1 MKIKLSEV
9 DSHLELIPQSQPAS
23 GSESKSNSLN
33 NCHLSSSFNESVD
46 NSVEQI
52 FCIEMVV
59 LGSYHQ
65 GNHKYCETAG
75 M

>member
-9 DSHLELIPQSQPAS
+9 DSNLELIPQSQPAS
-23 GSESKSNSLN
+23 GSESKSNSLIK
-33 NCHLSSSFNESVD
+33 CHLSSSFNESVHK
-46 NSVEQI
+46 SVEQI
-52 FCIEMVV
+52 FCMEMVV

-65 GNHKYCETAG
+65 GNHQYGETAG